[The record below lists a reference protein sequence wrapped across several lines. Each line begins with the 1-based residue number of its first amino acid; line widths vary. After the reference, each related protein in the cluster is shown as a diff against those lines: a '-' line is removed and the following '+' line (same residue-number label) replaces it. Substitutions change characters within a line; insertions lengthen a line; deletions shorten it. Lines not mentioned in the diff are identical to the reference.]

1 MPLFGS
7 NLATSE
13 ASRSDDYLV
22 KECLKGNEAAW
33 SSLVQKY
40 KNLIFSIPIK
50 YGFDADEADE
60 IFQDVC
66 LALLSELHRLRHAQ
80 ALAGWLIK
88 TTAHRCFHWK
98 RQRGR
103 YVTTESETTFS
114 AFRTGANQEALMHE
128 AEKEQMIRTALAELP
143 SRCNELVQMLF
154 FEEPSVPYEQIA
166 QKLAL
171 AKGSIGFIR
180 MRCLERLRQILEK
193 KGFR

>member
-1 MPLFGS
+1 MPLLGS

-66 LALLSELHRLRHAQ
+66 LALLSELHRLRHPQ
-80 ALAGWLIK
+80 ALAGWLIQ

-103 YVTTESETTFS
+103 YVTAESETTFS
-114 AFRTGANQEALMHE
+114 ALRTGANQEALMHE
-128 AEKEQMIRTALAELP
+128 AEKEQMIRTALSELP

-180 MRCLERLRQILEK
+180 MRCLERLRQSLEK

>member
-1 MPLFGS
+1 MSLFGS
-7 NLATSE
+7 NRASSE
-13 ASRSDDYLV
+13 ATRRDDYLV

-33 SSLVQKY
+33 TSLVQKY

-60 IFQDVC
+60 IFQEVC
-66 LALLSELHRLRHAQ
+66 LALLSELHRLRQPQ
-80 ALAGWLIK
+80 ALAAWLIQ
-88 TTAHRCFHWK
+88 TTSHRCFHWK

-103 YVTTESETTFS
+103 FVTAESESTFS
-114 AFRTGANQEALMHE
+114 GLRTGADQEALMHE
-128 AEKEQMIRTALAELP
+128 AEKEQMIRAALSELP
-143 SRCNELVQMLF
+143 SRCNDLVQMLF

>member
-80 ALAGWLIK
+80 ALAGWLIQ

-103 YVTTESETTFS
+103 YVTAESETTFS

-128 AEKEQMIRTALAELP
+128 AEKEQMIRTALSELP

>member
-1 MPLFGS
+1 MLSFGS
-7 NLATSE
+7 KWATSE
-13 ASRSDDYLV
+13 ASRGDDYLV

-33 SSLVQKY
+33 SSLVHKY

-50 YGFDADEADE
+50 YGFGADEADE
-60 IFQDVC
+60 IFQEVC
-66 LALLSELHRLRHAQ
+66 LALLSELHRLRQPQ
-80 ALAGWLIK
+80 ALAGWLIQ

-103 YVTTESETTFS
+103 YTTESESAFS
-114 AFRTGANQEALMHE
+114 ALRTGADQEVLIHE
-128 AEKEQMIRTALAELP
+128 AEKEQMIRTALSELP

-154 FEEPSVPYEQIA
+154 FDEPAVPYEQIA
-166 QKLAL
+166 QKLAV